1 MLLDPGQGTFTT
13 KKLTGKLALVTGG
26 SRGGCAPAISAL
38 LDCSNAVCAAGSR
51 LRPMLHGRVS
61 CGTVKPW
68 QRATLADYTM
78 RADRD
83 PLGAAFNEHVWL
95 SREEASG
102 GTGMGGGGCGC
113 N

>member
-1 MLLDPGQGTFTT
+1 MNFRLLI
-13 KKLTGKLALVTGG
+13 LLALAGG
-26 SRGGCAPAISAL
+26 ALFGMGCE
-38 LDCSNAVCAAGSR
+38 
-51 LRPMLHGRVS
+51 
-61 CGTVKPW
+61 TVKPW

-83 PLGAAFNEHVWL
+83 SLGASFNEHVWL

-102 GTGMGGGGCGC
+102 GTGVGGGGCGC